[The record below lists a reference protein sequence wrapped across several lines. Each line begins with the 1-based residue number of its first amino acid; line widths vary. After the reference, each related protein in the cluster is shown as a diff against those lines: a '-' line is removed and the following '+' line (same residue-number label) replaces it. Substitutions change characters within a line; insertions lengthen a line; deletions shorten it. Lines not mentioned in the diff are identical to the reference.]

1 MEHNDNDCYNF
12 LLSCF
17 VPYAMT
23 YFRKHEVTK
32 RLNHYFFHRFSITL
46 SYFTIGTLFK
56 ITNGSLRAAAK
67 KVRFLLKLY

>member
-17 VPYAMT
+17 ETFYVMT
-23 YFRKHEVTK
+23 YFRKHEGTK

-56 ITNGSLRAAAK
+56 TNNGSLRAAAK
-67 KVRFLLKLY
+67 KLGSY